1 MKKVRALIQI
11 DYNEI
16 ISTPKQDD
24 IDRNDE
30 NQTSQSPVENVGKIK
45 IMKTK
50 LPQWKMLCASLGRR
64 SAPASTWRWPS
75 TTCLSTTTNII
86 IVTVVGIHHQSCQ
99 LDQLQ
104 WFHNSHNVQ
113 QQDCHSRRCYKSHHV
128 QVCVDGSEEKCS
140 TRMDKVRPLLLNKQG
155 CMKIETDQKRSRQK
169 IEFFWM
175 SPLTIESL
183 YKLLSKLSNC

>member
-64 SAPASTWRWPS
+64 SVPASTWRWPS
-75 TTCLSTTTNII
+75 TTCLSTTINIFI
-86 IVTVVGIHHQSCQ
+86 IAAVGIHHQSCQ
-99 LDQLQ
+99 L
-104 WFHNSHNVQ
+104 
-113 QQDCHSRRCYKSHHV
+113 HH
-128 QVCVDGSEEKCS
+128 
-140 TRMDKVRPLLLNKQG
+140 
-155 CMKIETDQKRSRQK
+155 
-169 IEFFWM
+169 
-175 SPLTIESL
+175 
-183 YKLLSKLSNC
+183 